1 MSKRLTRAIKAA
13 GLSVLAVL
21 VTTSGLSARYSVAQ
35 ATRPQAKATY
45 TIGISLPYLEL
56 KELAD
61 GIQRG
66 VAVAI
71 SQANAKHLV
80 MGATFRFKALDDTV
94 NGKHDGAK
102 DAQNGRQFI
111 NDPTVIGEVGPLNSS
126 AAKVSMPVYNAA
138 GLVQISPSNTNP
150 DLTNPKFRA
159 KYETTTA
166 TTGSPITYFRTCTTD
181 AFQGPAGALYVK
193 KAGFKSVFVTDNQGT
208 YGIGLAKA
216 FQNEAQKIGLK
227 VRGYAELD
235 ANNVASSAQSLA
247 TSIAAKRPDL
257 VYFGGEYGAKGG
269 AEILAD
275 DLKKAGL
282 SKTVFMG
289 GDGIYANDFIKGS
302 SAGGAY
308 GALATSVGGDPRKD
322 PNAQAFL
329 KAEAKMFPG
338 TSVAAY
344 DTYAYDAANI
354 ILNAFARAVH
364 AGKIKVGAKM
374 TKDKRLIIARYVA
387 ATKDYHGAAGGMSF
401 DANGDTSNRLIGVYK
416 VFGTGKNA
424 HWGFLTLAPKVT
436 M

>member
-1 MSKRLTRAIKAA
+1 MSKRLPRAIKAA

-21 VTTSGLSARYSVAQ
+21 VTTSGLSARDSVAQ
-35 ATRPQAKATY
+35 AARPQATATY
-45 TIGISLPYLEL
+45 TIGLSLPYLQL

-66 VAVAI
+66 VAVAVG
-71 SQANAKHLV
+71 QANARHLV
-80 MGATFRFKALDDTV
+80 RGATFKIRPLDDTV
-94 NGKHDGAK
+94 NGKYDGAK

-111 NDPTVIGEVGPLNSS
+111 NDPTVIGEVGPLNSG
-126 AAKVSMPVYNAA
+126 AAKVSIPVYNAA

-150 DLTNPKFRA
+150 DLTNPRFRA
-159 KYETTTA
+159 RYEITTA
-166 TTGSPITYFRTCTTD
+166 TKGSPITYFRTCSTD
-181 AFQGPAGALYVK
+181 AFQGPAAALYAK
-193 KAGFKSVFVTDNQGT
+193 KAGYKTVFATDNQGT
-208 YGIGLAKA
+208 YGVGLATA
-216 FQNEAQKIGLK
+216 FKNEARRIGLK
-227 VRGYAELD
+227 VLGYAELD
-235 ANNVASSAQSLA
+235 ANNIASSARSLA
-247 TSIAAKRPDL
+247 ASIAAKRPDL
-257 VYFGGEYGAKGG
+257 VYFGGEYGPKGG

-289 GDGIYANDFIKGS
+289 GDGIYADAFIKGS

-338 TSVAAY
+338 SSVAAY
-344 DTYAYDAANI
+344 DTYSYDAANI
-354 ILNAFARAVH
+354 ILNAFARAVK

-374 TKDKRLIIARYVA
+374 TRDKRLVIAQYVA
-387 ATKDYHGAAGGMSF
+387 ATKDYHGATGEMSF
-401 DANGDTSNRLIGVYK
+401 DANGDTTNRVFGVYK

-424 HWGFLTLAPKVT
+424 HWGFLALAPKVT
-436 M
+436 L